1 MLRTRVLLVKKGSTV
16 YSTQSESDANCEV
29 VAKELT
35 LDVFIV
41 ALKWVRAL
49 ITPLVVGT
57 LCV

>member
-1 MLRTRVLLVKKGSTV
+1 MVKKGSTV
-16 YSTQSESDANCEV
+16 HSTQSQSNCEV